1 MGVPEHIKKEV
12 EKLRKEIHY
21 HNYRYYVL
29 NDPVISDY
37 EYDQLVK
44 RLEELERQYPELIT
58 PDSPTQ
64 RIGEEITGEF
74 PTVEHRIPMLSL
86 DNTYNEEEVRDFDR
100 RVKKLLG
107 DEPVEYVVELKIDG
121 VAVSLRYENGKFV
134 QGSTR
139 GNGKIGDDITSNLK
153 TIKTV
158 PLVLLTDDPDLQNI
172 EVRGEVYMPKHEFER
187 MNREREE
194 EGLPLFAN
202 PRNAAAGT
210 LKLQDPKEV
219 AKRGLDIFVHTV
231 AEFPEKVKTH
241 YEALQILKDI
251 GFKVS
256 PYVKLCKNIDE
267 AIEYFNEWVDRRDS
281 LPFEIDGMVLKVNSF
296 DQQRRLGTTIKSPR
310 YAIAYKFPARQATT
324 RIKDIVLQVGRTGV
338 VTPVAVLDPVH
349 LSGTIVS
356 RATLH
361 NEDEI
366 KRKDIRIGDWV
377 IVEKGGEIIPK
388 VVKVI
393 KDKRTGEEKE
403 FRMPEKCPVCGG
415 KLVREEGEVA
425 WRCIN
430 VSCPAQIKRS
440 IQHFASRNAMDIEGL
455 GPSLIDQLVDKGLVK
470 DYGDLYYLDPKE
482 VAKLER
488 MGKKS
493 TENLMRAIE
502 KSKTRPLARLIFAL
516 GIRHVGIHA
525 AGILAERFK
534 SIDKLKEATFEEL
547 ASIEGIGPI
556 MAKSIVN
563 FFREKKN
570 LEVLEKLRRAGVKME
585 EEEKKEGVL
594 AGKTF
599 VFTGALSKYSR
610 HEAQEKVIALGGK
623 VSSSVSRNTDYV
635 VVGENPGSKYEKAKK
650 LGIKIINEEEFLKM
664 IGEA

>member
-1 MGVPEHIKKEV
+1 MGVSEHIKKEV

-100 RVKKLLG
+100 RVRKLLG

-121 VAVSLRYENGKFV
+121 VAVSLRYEKGKFV

-366 KRKDIRIGDWV
+366 RRKDIRIGDWV

>member
-1 MGVPEHIKKEV
+1 
-12 EKLRKEIHY
+12 
-21 HNYRYYVL
+21 
-29 NDPVISDY
+29 
-37 EYDQLVK
+37 
-44 RLEELERQYPELIT
+44 
-58 PDSPTQ
+58 
-64 RIGEEITGEF
+64 
-74 PTVEHRIPMLSL
+74 
-86 DNTYNEEEVRDFDR
+86 EEEVRDFDR
-100 RVKKLLG
+100 RVRKLLG

-121 VAVSLRYENGKFV
+121 VAVSLRYENGKLV

>member
-121 VAVSLRYENGKFV
+121 VAVSLRYEKGKFV

>member
-100 RVKKLLG
+100 RVRKLLG

-121 VAVSLRYENGKFV
+121 VAVSLRYEKGKFV

-403 FRMPEKCPVCGG
+403 FRMPETCPVCGG

>member
-1 MGVPEHIKKEV
+1 M
-12 EKLRKEIHY
+12 
-21 HNYRYYVL
+21 
-29 NDPVISDY
+29 
-37 EYDQLVK
+37 
-44 RLEELERQYPELIT
+44 
-58 PDSPTQ
+58 
-64 RIGEEITGEF
+64 TGEF

-100 RVKKLLG
+100 RVRKLLG

-202 PRNAAAGT
+202 LRNAAAGT
-210 LKLQDPKEV
+210 PKLQDPKEV

-525 AGILAERFK
+525 AGILAERFNPLINSK
-534 SIDKLKEATFEEL
+534 RQPVRNLRPL
-547 ASIEGIGPI
+547 
-556 MAKSIVN
+556 
-563 FFREKKN
+563 RE
-570 LEVLEKLRRAGVKME
+570 
-585 EEEKKEGVL
+585 
-594 AGKTF
+594 
-599 VFTGALSKYSR
+599 
-610 HEAQEKVIALGGK
+610 
-623 VSSSVSRNTDYV
+623 
-635 VVGENPGSKYEKAKK
+635 
-650 LGIKIINEEEFLKM
+650 
-664 IGEA
+664 

>member
-1 MGVPEHIKKEV
+1 MGVSEHIKKEV

-100 RVKKLLG
+100 RVRKLLG

>member
-100 RVKKLLG
+100 RVRKLLG

-121 VAVSLRYENGKFV
+121 VAVSLRYEKGKFV

>member
-1 MGVPEHIKKEV
+1 MGVSEHIKKEV

-100 RVKKLLG
+100 RVRKLLG

-121 VAVSLRYENGKFV
+121 VAVSLRYEKGKFV